1 MIAIRHLC
9 TPVAR
14 AKQARIGRPPIGRD
28 NPRGSI
34 YTARVEIEK
43 RAEPKTTGIDAA
55 YLKQLN
61 LLQKSGAL
69 DDLAALRRENH
80 ELDLLINDAAALFA
94 KTSIEDMLGFVITR
108 FLERFIPSK
117 LVFIIEP
124 PRGDRLDQYSFSNLQ
139 PSDALV
145 SEGYYGPLKSF
156 FLASP
161 YPIDFAEIEGRL
173 GAGTFGPDFRS
184 FEPDILFPLS
194 GIGGLYGIVIFGRK
208 VVGSSYSEL
217 ERMYADRIIRF
228 LSIGIQN
235 SLHHESSITDSKTG
249 LYNHQHFIR
258 TLEQEIARVGRHGKN
273 SGLIMLDV
281 DHFKRFNDSYG
292 HLAGDEVLAH
302 MAETIKKA
310 IRREDVASRFG
321 GEEFCILVV
330 ECDGPTLIEVAE
342 RIRTSIETMEISF
355 EGLSLTVTASLGCC
369 FIRDGAPE
377 GPDELIGRADKA
389 LYLSKT
395 GGRNRT
401 TLFRAGLLD
410 KAIVLRTK
418 TGAGG

>member
-1 MIAIRHLC
+1 
-9 TPVAR
+9 
-14 AKQARIGRPPIGRD
+14 
-28 NPRGSI
+28 
-34 YTARVEIEK
+34 VEIEN
-43 RAEPKTTGIDAA
+43 RAEAKVTEIDGA
-55 YLKQLN
+55 YLEQLN
-61 LLQKSGAL
+61 LLHKSGAL
-69 DDLAALRRENH
+69 DDLAVLRRENR

-94 KTSIEDMLGFVITR
+94 KTSVEDMLGFVITR

-139 PSDALV
+139 PSDELV
-145 SEGYYGPLKSF
+145 SEDYYGPLKNF

-161 YPIDFAEIEGRL
+161 FPIDFAEIERRL
-173 GAGTFGPDFRS
+173 GAEAFGPDFRS

-208 VVGSSYSEL
+208 VVGTSYSEL

-235 SLHHESSITDSKTG
+235 SLHHENSITDSKTG
-249 LYNHQHFIR
+249 LYNHQHFMR
-258 TLEQEIARVGRHGKN
+258 TLEQEIARVRRHGKN

-302 MAETIKKA
+302 MAETIKRA
-310 IRREDVASRFG
+310 IRHEDVASRFG

-330 ECDGPTLIEVAE
+330 ECDGPTLMEVAE
-342 RIRTSIETMEISF
+342 RIRASIESMELGF
-355 EGLSLTVTASLGCC
+355 EGLSLKITASLGCC
-369 FIRDGAPE
+369 FIGGGGTED
-377 GPDELIGRADKA
+377 PDELIGRADKA
-389 LYLSKT
+389 LYLSKS
-395 GGRNRT
+395 GGRNRS
-401 TLFRAGLLD
+401 TLYSAGFLD
-410 KAIVLRTK
+410 KAIALRSK
-418 TGAGG
+418 AVGGL